1 MKGTLEGD
9 DIGALGLTLQAATA
23 WGLSEFFVLKRRMAL
38 PAIVLLLVF
47 VGGVYL
53 TGLALLEG
61 HEGYDI
67 ILAGG
72 LASVAAWLHWRRFK
86 VPITVAAGMGALSV
100 LVIGTLLQMIP
111 AIREW
116 VLLLVLIAGVGVFVL
131 AMRWD
136 FSDRVRET
144 GRSDVAFWLHL
155 LAAPMMIHP
164 VFTVAA
170 HGGEPSLGQALVVV
184 GLYLLIA
191 WVSLL
196 IDRRALMVSALGYVL
211 YAFSNL
217 LKLYGVVSL
226 GFAFTALAI
235 GGLLL
240 LLSAFWHG
248 ARQGVVSRMPVG
260 WQERLP
266 PLR

>member
-1 MKGTLEGD
+1 
-9 DIGALGLTLQAATA
+9 
-23 WGLSEFFVLKRRMAL
+23 
-38 PAIVLLLVF
+38 
-47 VGGVYL
+47 
-53 TGLALLEG
+53 
-61 HEGYDI
+61 
-67 ILAGG
+67 
-72 LASVAAWLHWRRFK
+72 
-86 VPITVAAGMGALSV
+86 
-100 LVIGTLLQMIP
+100 MIP